1 VHRFVDKNKEV
12 KVSISVA
19 VENIKCAGCAN
30 GIKQKLLTLSEVESV
45 DVDVEAGLV
54 KCEVVSSENEDEIF
68 MSIKQTLTHMG
79 YPEVGSVDGLK
90 AAGAKAKSYVS
101 CAVGKM
107 TDSSSNDGK

>member
-1 VHRFVDKNKEV
+1 M
-12 KVSISVA
+12 SISVA

-30 GIKQKLLTLSEVESV
+30 GIKQKLLSLSEVESV

-54 KCEVVSSENEDEIF
+54 KCEVFSSDNESQVFID
-68 MSIKQTLTHMG
+68 IKQTLSHMG
-79 YPEVGSVDGLK
+79 YPEVGSVEGLK